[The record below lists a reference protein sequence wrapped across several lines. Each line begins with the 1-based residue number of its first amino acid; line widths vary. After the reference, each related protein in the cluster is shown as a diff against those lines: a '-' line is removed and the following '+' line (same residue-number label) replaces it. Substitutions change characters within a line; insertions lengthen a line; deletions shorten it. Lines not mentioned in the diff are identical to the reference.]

1 MIDETK
7 AARGTAI
14 TTDYPPPP
22 WTLMGSVLVA
32 AYPVAAA
39 AAAAYVPDRLKLVT
53 VPGGRAMAY
62 LAVARYGPGST
73 LEYSELIAGFLVRQ
87 GARVGPFIS
96 HMAVD
101 NPRSMRGGIDHW
113 QLPKRLWGFE
123 WHVGK
128 DEAEVRVWDGVTLI
142 CSISEA
148 PSNARLWP
156 IRFTVPFFNYA
167 SDLLLINCDFSIRMT
182 RAPWKLQVGP
192 SSPLTGHHPAGPV
205 LTTIGRGKV
214 VAHGPVQ
221 V

>member
-1 MIDETK
+1 MEEVKPAQT
-7 AARGTAI
+7 TAI
-14 TTDYPPPP
+14 TRDYPPPP
-22 WTLMGSVLVA
+22 WTLMGSVMVA
-32 AYPVAAA
+32 AYPVAADTA
-39 AAAAYVPDRLKLVT
+39 AGFVPEPLKLVT

-62 LAVARYGPGST
+62 LAIARYGPGST
-73 LEYSELIAGFLVRQ
+73 LEYSELIAGFLVRH
-87 GARVGPFIS
+87 GARVNPFIS
-96 HMAVD
+96 HIAVD

-156 IRFTVPFFNYA
+156 VRMTVPFFNFA
-167 SDLLLINCDFSIRMT
+167 HNLQLINCDFSLRTT
-182 RAPWKLQVGP
+182 RVPYKVQVGP
-192 SSPLTGHHPAGPV
+192 SSSLSGHRPAGPL

-214 VAHGPVQ
+214 VAHGPVPA
-221 V
+221 